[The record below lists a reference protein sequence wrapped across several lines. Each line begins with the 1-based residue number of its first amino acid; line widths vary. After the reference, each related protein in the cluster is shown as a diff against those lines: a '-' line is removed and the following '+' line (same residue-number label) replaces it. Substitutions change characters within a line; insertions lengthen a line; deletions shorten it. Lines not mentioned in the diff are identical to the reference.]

1 MSFDVIVWLGCA
13 VALPQA
19 LPEPHAW
26 THYRSSMPNLE
37 GLPPAIAEQFHD
49 IESWQ
54 LVRESHLINASYASK
69 TRLTFDDLKLI
80 APNISVR
87 TVDAPTP
94 SAEISPNAA
103 GDTRQVELE
112 ARARDAKLGVS
123 LVLEGISD
131 DGVNELIAMAGHL
144 AQACGG
150 AVLEA
155 PTGFHE
161 LDTSGREV
169 E

>member
-19 LPEPHAW
+19 LPEAHTW
-26 THYRSSMPNLE
+26 THYRSSMPNLD
-37 GLPPAIAEQFHD
+37 GLPPSIAEQFRD

-69 TRLTFDDLKLI
+69 TRLTFDDLRLI
-80 APNISVR
+80 APSISVR
-87 TVDAPTP
+87 TVGAPTS
-94 SAEISPNAA
+94 SAETSPDTG
-103 GDTRQVELE
+103 GDTRKVELE

-123 LVLEGISD
+123 LVLEGVSD

-144 AQACGG
+144 ARACGG

-161 LDTSGREV
+161 LDTSGQVV

>member
-13 VALPQA
+13 VALPRA
-19 LPEPHAW
+19 LPEANAW
-26 THYRSSMPNLE
+26 MHYHSSMPNLE
-37 GLPPAIAEQFHD
+37 GLQPAIAGQFRD
-49 IESWQ
+49 IEGWQ

-69 TRLTFDDLKLI
+69 THLTLDDLKLI
-80 APNISVR
+80 APSISVR
-87 TVDAPTP
+87 SVDAPTP
-94 SAEISPNAA
+94 SAEIPPSTIGN
-103 GDTRQVELE
+103 TRQVELE

-123 LVLEGISD
+123 LVLEGVSD

-161 LDTSGREV
+161 LDKSGQEV